1 MVAGWLG
8 PLSPPHSWS
17 PSSGMDSGSLL
28 RPTSD
33 HKKISSPAMSILRIF
48 HKMSTA
54 LLLTFFLSENVAS
67 FRLSFGV
74 LLPVIADH
82 FKVGRAEA
90 ALISSFM
97 TLLTLGSGRH
107 ICAMKSFSFHPF

>member
-1 MVAGWLG
+1 MDHCRLLIHGLLPPGWIQVLYYV
-8 PLSPPHSWS
+8 PLQIS
-17 PSSGMDSGSLL
+17 
-28 RPTSD
+28 
-33 HKKISSPAMSILRIF
+33 KKLSSPAMSILRIF

-97 TLLTLGSGRH
+97 NLLTLGSGRH